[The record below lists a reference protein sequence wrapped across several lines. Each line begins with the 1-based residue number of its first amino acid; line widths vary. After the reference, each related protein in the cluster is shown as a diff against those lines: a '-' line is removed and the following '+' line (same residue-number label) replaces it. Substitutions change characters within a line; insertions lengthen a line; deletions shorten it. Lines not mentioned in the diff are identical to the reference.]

1 MNGAICFSGQ
11 YGSTAQYA
19 TWIGEATG
27 LPVFDVKDANV
38 DPSKFDFLILG
49 SSVIYYKLTIRKWV
63 KANWASMENKPIIL
77 FTVSGAPA
85 GQKLDGWIAE
95 SLPESL
101 IAPMDHVALGGRL
114 DPKDLSWWVWL
125 IQKIGAWK
133 SKDPKIK
140 KEKLQGFDFMDKSG
154 IEPILKLVQ
163 QFQTDETRT
172 PKIHQRVAD

>member
-1 MNGAICFSGQ
+1 MNGAVFFSGQ
-11 YGSTAQYA
+11 YGSTAEYA
-19 TWIGEATG
+19 MWIGEATG

-49 SSVIYYKLTIRKWV
+49 SSVIYYKLSIRKWV

-101 IAPMDHVALGGRL
+101 IASMDHVALGRQARSQGPQLVGLADSKHWCLEVERSQ
-114 DPKDLSWWVWL
+114 D
-125 IQKIGAWK
+125 QKGKAAR
-133 SKDPKIK
+133 
-140 KEKLQGFDFMDKSG
+140 F
-154 IEPILKLVQ
+154 
-163 QFQTDETRT
+163 
-172 PKIHQRVAD
+172 